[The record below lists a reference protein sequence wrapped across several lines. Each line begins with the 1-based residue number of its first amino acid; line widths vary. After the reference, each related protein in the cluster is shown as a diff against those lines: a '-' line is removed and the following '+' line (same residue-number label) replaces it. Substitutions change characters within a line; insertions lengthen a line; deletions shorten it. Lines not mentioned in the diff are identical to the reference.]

1 MHNIAEIS
9 AGFAGGVVATV
20 FFQSLVKRAF
30 EDVIVD
36 YERAKARLQSVKKTA
51 EGK

>member
-1 MHNIAEIS
+1 MQNIAEIA

-20 FFQSLVKRAF
+20 FFQSVVKRAF
-30 EDVIVD
+30 EDVLMD
-36 YERAKARLQSVKKTA
+36 YERAKSRLQSVKKAA

>member
-1 MHNIAEIS
+1 MQSLIEIAS
-9 AGFAGGVVATV
+9 GFVGGVVATV

-30 EDVIVD
+30 EDVLMD
-36 YERAKARLQSVKKTA
+36 YEKAKSRLQSVKKAA